1 MDADASQYAIVHAA
15 AIHEQDLAVQGPP
28 GTGKSQTIVN
38 LIAAALHQGK
48 RVLFVAEKAAALDV
62 VAKRL
67 ESVGLGE
74 FCMDLHGPG
83 ARREEVLAD
92 LKARIDASAG
102 PGNAAR
108 LKQALD
114 EANRLK
120 TSLTAYAN
128 AINTE
133 HGSLGLTVHDIIWK
147 EQATR
152 TIDLPTA
159 IDDITL
165 EGAAGITPYAVDE
178 AHDLLNRIAAADQS
192 FRADHG
198 SPDAH
203 PWRPIG
209 ETTIPQHQRQTLVRL
224 AGAWRQAL
232 EALIETEAGWRGIGI
247 DPPASLAALRAT
259 VQSAAQLPAPDPDP
273 AVDATLFTTLN
284 TPEAQSKLREYLEAA
299 DHRTN
304 ALSVL
309 ATAFEDVEAAKAQ
322 NGLAPLAAAL
332 ESLIG
337 ERPVSA
343 LNGIEQQRLA
353 EAAAWD
359 GVTDHARQ
367 FIQAIGVEEPGN
379 SATAGALRRALAAA
393 AILRDTPPA
402 ALLWRLAIAG
412 DRDATAAVHRAMA
425 ERDVVL
431 ASKQQ
436 LETETGISLDHLGDA
451 QAIAN
456 DQASCRAAGFMAGLF
471 DSNFK
476 AARLR
481 ARGAG
486 CIAKDKATLVEA
498 FGKALTCR
506 KQETAFT
513 NDPAHI
519 RQLHSAFQGMDTD
532 FDGLLAAATVG
543 DAIRAAFGG
552 FEPEAVYARQVL
564 LGAENGRFA
573 DIRDAARGADF
584 DTLQQAAEALKDAAP
599 TTPLADI
606 SDTMRQDAAHT
617 AGFIQRVQEI
627 GLRPEA
633 TPAMLAYATQAQP
646 VLMNA
651 ERTMAPEQAF
661 GGITP
666 DLPVLQATAAQAE
679 AVLTALAEAP
689 LLLSV
694 LFCADYATARVNTL
708 TAARQTAAA
717 MDLESKQR
725 QALDEAG
732 FTANALFD
740 KKLRHLHPSALARAA
755 EATERSGET
764 GLDGWIAYRRN
775 LVDADKAGLAPIVQ
789 AFQTEQ
795 RPMTALYDAYDRAL
809 YRSLVNDAM
818 AKHPALADHN
828 GAQAGDIRK
837 RFQKADLE
845 TQRLTAAVIATN
857 LTAKKGPAGNAV
869 GKVGTK
875 TERGLIEHYAPQK
888 KPRVPLRRL
897 FAKAPEAIQALKPC
911 LMLSPATV
919 AEVLTPGA
927 MTFDLLVIDEASQ
940 MKPEFAMG
948 ALARS
953 AKAVIVGDEMQLPPT
968 EFFNRSRDDG
978 DDSDDEDAADAV
990 RHESILALANATLK
1004 PERQLLWHYRSRH
1017 ESLIAYSNQQF
1028 YDEKLVVFPA
1038 ARAPSGGKLG
1048 VSFERIEGAKYTP
1061 GSRVNTDEA
1070 NAIVTAAIE
1079 RMKTQPNRSL
1089 GLVAMNTTQRDYIQ
1103 DRFNQMSDGDVDVQ
1117 NYLNSW
1123 LAEGLDPF
1131 FIKNL
1136 ETVQGDER
1144 DAILISAT
1152 YGPDQNNGTVMQR
1165 FGPINGAHGHRRLN
1179 VLFTRA
1185 RLETAVFASLTA
1197 NDIRAEPGAAP
1208 GLVAFKG
1215 FLAYAA
1221 TGTLPPSAI
1230 TSGELESPFEAHV
1243 AKLLEERGFEVE
1255 PQVGVAGYRI
1265 DLGVKHPS
1273 FPHGYI
1279 AGVECDGAT
1288 YHSAASARD
1297 RDRLRQEALERLG
1310 WTIIRVWSTDW
1321 FENPKGEVNRLI
1333 ERLEEAA
1340 RSAAP

>member
-1 MDADASQYAIVHAA
+1 EPMALIRAILRRKVSNLKVVGSAHGIDVDLLCGAGAVSVSAESYVGFEQDFGMALPEFQTEDEAEPGIGAITTPEAYFDAVTTMAAQRKGWRVRRFGTFAPFTFGNIAIFHDLAPENWPGDAALEQRPLIAGLLGGRQLGALGDGSTDDTLLEDRSTAPAPLVMDADASQYAIVHAA

-165 EGAAGITPYAVDE
+165 EGAAGITPYVVDE

-209 ETTIPQHQRQTLVRL
+209 ETAIPQHQRQTLVRL

-247 DPPASLAALRAT
+247 DPPASPAALRAA
-259 VQSAAQLPAPDPDP
+259 VQGAAQLPAPDPDRDP

-343 LNGIEQQRLA
+343 LNGIEQRRLA

-599 TTPLADI
+599 ATPLADI

-627 GLRPEA
+627 GLRP
-633 TPAMLAYATQAQP
+633 
-646 VLMNA
+646 
-651 ERTMAPEQAF
+651 
-661 GGITP
+661 
-666 DLPVLQATAAQAE
+666 
-679 AVLTALAEAP
+679 
-689 LLLSV
+689 
-694 LFCADYATARVNTL
+694 
-708 TAARQTAAA
+708 
-717 MDLESKQR
+717 
-725 QALDEAG
+725 
-732 FTANALFD
+732 
-740 KKLRHLHPSALARAA
+740 
-755 EATERSGET
+755 
-764 GLDGWIAYRRN
+764 
-775 LVDADKAGLAPIVQ
+775 
-789 AFQTEQ
+789 
-795 RPMTALYDAYDRAL
+795 
-809 YRSLVNDAM
+809 
-818 AKHPALADHN
+818 
-828 GAQAGDIRK
+828 
-837 RFQKADLE
+837 
-845 TQRLTAAVIATN
+845 
-857 LTAKKGPAGNAV
+857 
-869 GKVGTK
+869 
-875 TERGLIEHYAPQK
+875 
-888 KPRVPLRRL
+888 
-897 FAKAPEAIQALKPC
+897 
-911 LMLSPATV
+911 
-919 AEVLTPGA
+919 
-927 MTFDLLVIDEASQ
+927 
-940 MKPEFAMG
+940 
-948 ALARS
+948 
-953 AKAVIVGDEMQLPPT
+953 
-968 EFFNRSRDDG
+968 
-978 DDSDDEDAADAV
+978 
-990 RHESILALANATLK
+990 
-1004 PERQLLWHYRSRH
+1004 
-1017 ESLIAYSNQQF
+1017 
-1028 YDEKLVVFPA
+1028 
-1038 ARAPSGGKLG
+1038 
-1048 VSFERIEGAKYTP
+1048 
-1061 GSRVNTDEA
+1061 
-1070 NAIVTAAIE
+1070 
-1079 RMKTQPNRSL
+1079 
-1089 GLVAMNTTQRDYIQ
+1089 
-1103 DRFNQMSDGDVDVQ
+1103 
-1117 NYLNSW
+1117 
-1123 LAEGLDPF
+1123 
-1131 FIKNL
+1131 
-1136 ETVQGDER
+1136 
-1144 DAILISAT
+1144 
-1152 YGPDQNNGTVMQR
+1152 
-1165 FGPINGAHGHRRLN
+1165 
-1179 VLFTRA
+1179 
-1185 RLETAVFASLTA
+1185 
-1197 NDIRAEPGAAP
+1197 
-1208 GLVAFKG
+1208 
-1215 FLAYAA
+1215 
-1221 TGTLPPSAI
+1221 
-1230 TSGELESPFEAHV
+1230 
-1243 AKLLEERGFEVE
+1243 
-1255 PQVGVAGYRI
+1255 
-1265 DLGVKHPS
+1265 
-1273 FPHGYI
+1273 
-1279 AGVECDGAT
+1279 
-1288 YHSAASARD
+1288 
-1297 RDRLRQEALERLG
+1297 
-1310 WTIIRVWSTDW
+1310 
-1321 FENPKGEVNRLI
+1321 
-1333 ERLEEAA
+1333 
-1340 RSAAP
+1340 